1 MSGNSTLVPKSSTN
15 SNVREQVG
23 YKVMMPKA
31 MNSDTQAL
39 TKKKFGLLSKEGI
52 FNELKDPYTNIFI
65 GKKHPRI
72 IKSQNKSREGRDQ
85 NKELPPLILNNSNEK
100 IDDNLRDDI
109 STPGSKM

>member
-1 MSGNSTLVPKSSTN
+1 MPKSSTN

-52 FNELKDPYTNIFI
+52 FN
-65 GKKHPRI
+65 
-72 IKSQNKSREGRDQ
+72 
-85 NKELPPLILNNSNEK
+85 
-100 IDDNLRDDI
+100 
-109 STPGSKM
+109 